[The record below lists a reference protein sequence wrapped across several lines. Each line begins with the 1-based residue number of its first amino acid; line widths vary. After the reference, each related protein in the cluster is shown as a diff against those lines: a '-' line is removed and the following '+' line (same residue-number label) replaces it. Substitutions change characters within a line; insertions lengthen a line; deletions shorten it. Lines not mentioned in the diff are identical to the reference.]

1 METLII
7 KIENRI
13 NYLEDQLIKIAEGR
27 ERRKDDVNMIKFYD
41 RIKSRIV
48 IQINTL
54 SWVLNENRKDI

>member
-1 METLII
+1 MGTLII
-7 KIENRI
+7 KIENKI

-54 SWVLNENRKDI
+54 SWVLNENRKEI